1 MKDSTIA
8 FAGMLQAG
16 ELVRQTATS
25 GHCSGTAAAVSVGSI
40 FKRSPQTTADVYGG
54 AAGVRVGLQV
64 LTELFSAR
72 QKHESMPA
80 LNYALGLTKVY
91 KELQRQPAR
100 LQAMGNDLDLVEK
113 AWRDSDEAL
122 DDSVIAQLADVYKRQ
137 ISTLRFRLAVSGK
150 PQILKQPEKAAFV
163 RAILLAGLRSAILWH
178 QVGGRQ
184 WQLIFRR
191 GKMLQE
197 ARSLLTA

>member
-25 GHCSGTAAAVSVGSI
+25 GHCSNTAAAVSVGSV
-40 FKRSPQTTADVYGG
+40 FKRSPQSTADVYGG

>member
-25 GHCSGTAAAVSVGSI
+25 GHCSGTAAAVSVGSV
-40 FKRSPQTTADVYGG
+40 FKRSPQSTADVYGG

>member
-1 MKDSTIA
+1 MKDSTLA

-80 LNYALGLTKVY
+80 LNYALGLAKVY

-163 RAILLAGLRSAILWH
+163 RAILLAGLRSAILWQ

-197 ARSLLTA
+197 ARSLLAA